1 MLILS
6 VIAPS
11 DYTALTQEVTFSSGT
26 LRVCVSITLV
36 GDNSNENSENFSV
49 SLTTSDRAVVLGRNF
64 TTVTI
69 GM

>member
-6 VIAPS
+6 VIAQS
-11 DYTALTQEVTFSSGT
+11 DYTALTQMLAFSSGT

-36 GDNSNENSENFSV
+36 GDNSNENSETFSV